1 MADVKPQLVRLA
13 AALEELEALRELLHE
28 HPERQ
33 LVVRRRVLR
42 SVPDIA
48 MRRSR
53 SPELKAKTRAKTRV
67 KMKARGKARE
77 KEKAKSAAAS
87 Q

>member
-1 MADVKPQLVRLA
+1 MADVEPQLVRLA
-13 AALEELEALRELLHE
+13 AAPEELEVLRELLHE

-53 SPELKAKTRAKTRV
+53 SPESKAKTRAKT
-67 KMKARGKARE
+67 KARGKARE
-77 KEKAKSAAAS
+77 KAKAKSAAAS

>member
-1 MADVKPQLVRLA
+1 MADVEPQLVRLA
-13 AALEELEALRELLHE
+13 AAAEQLEVLRELLHE

-53 SPELKAKTRAKTRV
+53 SPESKAKTRAKT
-67 KMKARGKARE
+67 KARGKARE
-77 KEKAKSAAAS
+77 KAKAKSAAAS